1 MKKIN
6 TLLYML
12 LAGFVALFATGANA
26 QTTWDFSTMSDAD
39 KTACQ
44 ADADNWLLGA
54 DRWCYVGGAL
64 ENAPLVANGTE
75 LDYAKGLTFT
85 ASAPSAKE
93 EGKAKV
99 RCNYGSSRLEL
110 NGTGVQMT
118 INGLKAGQVVTVKCL
133 TGKSETA
140 RGLDATNLSG
150 TQGFGEA
157 AISSEEMTCTGT
169 VAADGSV
176 TITTLVG
183 GMYIYSVSVS
193 DAQQGGGEPI
203 DPDQPDVT
211 DDHSVS
217 LNTAVN
223 QVRLTVGSEI
233 KYYNTDDV
241 KIAFNKAEG
250 TVIVTPV
257 AGDWVDTYT
266 RSVSHIDFAVAQQ
279 QGGDSDIHEGEIKI
293 TEAKGWQESLYAKW
307 EKYSGAASYNVY
319 YKGGKAADWTKI
331 DQQLVRDYGSYA
343 RADIVGLVAGNDYAI
358 KVVAVDNDG
367 NEVNGVEGIA
377 ENMTV
382 VNYDRSGYAHFN
394 RTEGVGAYNNDGS
407 LKKDA
412 VVLYITNDNFNTIT
426 CEINTG
432 NKSGLEKRT
441 GLGEILQAF
450 EKGKETR
457 PFAIRF
463 IGQISDVDG
472 GQLMGEAGS
481 LQLKGK
487 GADTE
492 ANVTFEGI
500 GDDATWYGWGMTIS
514 KVSGVEIRNIATMLF
529 ADDGIQLKEGY
540 RVWVHNNDI
549 FYGSVGGDSDQ
560 AKGDGSLDTKDQGS
574 FNTFSYNHFWDSGKC
589 SLCGM
594 KSEAT
599 DNYETYHHNWF
610 DHADSRMPRVRTK
623 TIHVYNNYYDGIS
636 KYGVGATSGS
646 SIFVEG
652 NYFRN
657 TNKPMM
663 ISLQG
668 SDIAGGDD
676 GTFSGED
683 GGIIKSYNNVF
694 AEKSSNFRY
703 VTYQEDN
710 VDFDAYEATSRNEQ
724 VPSGVK
730 TKKGGTSYNN
740 FDTNASIFYVDGYTI
755 DAAADVPSIVTG
767 FYGAGR
773 LNHGDFTWT
782 FDNSK
787 DDADY
792 GVNTALKSKIQNYKT
807 SLVGIYGDENAES
820 GEQGGE
826 GGDEPVNPNPGGDEG
841 EDNPDEPETPV
852 VTEGDIYALFV
863 GGKLQSNNAGIF
875 TEGSSPAKADKSGT
889 MTINGTAYSEGL
901 KMNSSGELTVTPTE
915 DMTMTL
921 YFDKR
926 DDYSDG
932 EIGLA
937 VNGEDIAGVATAS
950 GDGYI
955 ITVDVKAGTSY
966 TITKGGSVETCLFYV
981 ALESKDGGETTNPDE
996 GDEEEPVDPNPGEG
1010 EDENPDTPAT
1020 GEIITCNFD
1029 GKAAS
1034 NSMFVATKDGAEP
1047 SWTSKNGPVTVGGV
1061 TYTNGVKMESATNIA
1076 FSIDATM
1083 TLNIYFT
1090 KAEKDPADIEVDD
1103 VKIEG
1108 VANDNYF
1115 VATTSVEAG
1124 DHNITRGSKETQ
1136 IYLIELVPAGK

>member
-39 KTACQ
+39 KSACQ

-64 ENAPLVANGTE
+64 ENASLVANGTE

-169 VAADGSV
+169 VAAEGSV
-176 TITTLVG
+176 TLTTLVG

-223 QVRLTVGSEI
+223 QVRLTVGGEI

-279 QGGDSDIHEGEIKI
+279 QGGDSDIQEGEIKI

-500 GDDATWYGWGMTIS
+500 GDDATWYGWGMTLS

-826 GGDEPVNPNPGGDEG
+826 GGDEPVDPNPGGG
-841 EDNPDEPETPV
+841 EDPDEPV
-852 VTEGDIYALFV
+852 VTEGDIYAYFV
-863 GGKLQSNNAGIF
+863 DGRVQSNANEIFVENA
-875 TEGSSPAKADKSGT
+875 SPAQANKSGE
-889 MTINGTAYSEGL
+889 MVVNGTTYTEGL
-901 KMNSSGELTVTPTE
+901 KVNGSASLGITPTE

-926 DDYSDG
+926 DDYTDG
-932 EIGLA
+932 QIGIT
-937 VNGEDIAGVATAS
+937 VNGEAQEGVAKAE
-950 GDGYI
+950 GDGY
-955 ITVDVKAGTSY
+955 TVTMDVAAGTTY
-966 TITKGGSVETCLFYV
+966 TITRGDCVETCLFYI
-981 ALESKDGGETTNPDE
+981 ALESKEGGDVTDPDE
-996 GDEEEPVDPNPGEG
+996 GGEEPVDPNPGEG
-1010 EDENPDTPAT
+1010 EEEPTEPVSA
-1020 GEIITCNFD
+1020 ISSSFVD
-1029 GKAAS
+1029 GVAS
-1034 NSMFVATKDGAEP
+1034 NSFFTAVGSAATKKGSMTINGETYDTGLKLDSKGTITFTPTGNMTMTVYYRVKEGKESTPAINLNDVEVTGTPIADGF
-1047 SWTSKNGPVTVGGV
+1047 
-1061 TYTNGVKMESATNIA
+1061 TYTAEVMANNSYIIG
-1076 FSIDATM
+1076 
-1083 TLNIYFT
+1083 
-1090 KAEKDPADIEVDD
+1090 KASGIEAYV
-1103 VKIEG
+1103 
-1108 VANDNYF
+1108 Y
-1115 VATTSVEAG
+1115 
-1124 DHNITRGSKETQ
+1124 
-1136 IYLIELVPAGK
+1136 YIELVPVE